1 MLANVLLVG
10 VGGFIG
16 SVFRYLLGSGVQS
29 LLGESSFPFGTLV
42 VNVLGCLI
50 IGILAGLSDFRQV
63 FAPEA
68 QTFLLVGLLGGF
80 TTFSAFGY
88 ETITLLR
95 DGETMAGL
103 ANVMGQVAAGL
114 AAVWIGY
121 RLSQLA

>member
-1 MLANVLLVG
+1 MLSTVLLVG

-29 LLGESSFPFGTLV
+29 LLGQPSFPYGTLV

-63 FAPEA
+63 FPSEVRAL
-68 QTFLLVGLLGGF
+68 LLVGLLGGF

-95 DGETMAGL
+95 DGETIAGL
-103 ANVMGQVAAGL
+103 ANVMGQGAAGL